1 MRTILLNIF
10 ALALAIALMLPVDAD
25 AQNRDQVWRDSG
37 TPAQPMSPTP
47 PGLPD
52 KPTQTPIGSG
62 LGLLL
67 MAGGVY
73 AVRKIRKNNNQPSE
87 N

>member
-1 MRTILLNIF
+1 MLLLIV
-10 ALALAIALMLPVDAD
+10 PAD
-25 AQNRDQVWRDSG
+25 AEAQHRDQQVWRDSAP
-37 TPAQPMSPTP
+37 TQPMNSPAP

-67 MAGGVY
+67 VAGGAY
-73 AVRKIRKNNNQPSE
+73 AVRRLRQQKE
-87 N
+87 D